1 MGSSGGGVIMDVVL
15 LIIMICVAIFLVHK
29 RQQMI
34 KEEMK
39 KQDAEARKEDEA
51 NKKSTFIPVQAATM
65 EKKEPTVDEINTC
78 IEKNQTKGMTISRD
92 SGCALLSSSDQSEA
106 LPKAPQRTN
115 GCPDLPEAA
124 NAPKRTCSED
134 SNDSAKSKESQ
145 ATTGM

>member
-1 MGSSGGGVIMDVVL
+1 MKCTAHASSGQFGEMC
-15 LIIMICVAIFLVHK
+15 LI
-29 RQQMI
+29 
-34 KEEMK
+34 
-39 KQDAEARKEDEA
+39 
-51 NKKSTFIPVQAATM
+51 NKINLYF
-65 EKKEPTVDEINTC
+65 EKEPTVDEINTC

-124 NAPKRTCSED
+124 APKRTCSED

>member
-1 MGSSGGGVIMDVVL
+1 
-15 LIIMICVAIFLVHK
+15 
-29 RQQMI
+29 
-34 KEEMK
+34 
-39 KQDAEARKEDEA
+39 
-51 NKKSTFIPVQAATM
+51 
-65 EKKEPTVDEINTC
+65 
-78 IEKNQTKGMTISRD
+78 MTISRD

-145 ATTGM
+145 ATTGMWLDFDLFFELGIFKNLFLKFCGSDKI

>member
-1 MGSSGGGVIMDVVL
+1 MRRQNKLCLRTI
-15 LIIMICVAIFLVHK
+15 LIEQKLKYIF
-29 RQQMI
+29 Q
-34 KEEMK
+34 
-39 KQDAEARKEDEA
+39 
-51 NKKSTFIPVQAATM
+51 
-65 EKKEPTVDEINTC
+65 KEPTVDEINTC